1 MVPTDLSPTG
11 VFLQVIVQRCLS
23 AKNLSHVK
31 AGCILCGYLKLL
43 PMFLMV
49 FPGMISRILY
59 TSECF
64 VVTEAHHVNLCF
76 LMVTHVYLTTEIM
89 VDLDHS

>member
-1 MVPTDLSPTG
+1 MTALLIFPRV

-59 TSECF
+59 TSKCAVIPEVYYDIWCR
-64 VVTEAHHVNLCF
+64 
-76 LMVTHVYLTTEIM
+76 LMQVHWLQVL
-89 VDLDHS
+89 L